1 MTTKRRKKT
10 SIDIILSRVQN
21 LQTSCFG
28 TPISVTIEASR
39 GVSSDSSDKMIFV
52 TTATTDK
59 SKTYLISSDM
69 PNTQIYQ
76 KWGDVKDDVSK
87 LLDQY
92 VGHKI
97 NKHGREVQG

>member
-1 MTTKRRKKT
+1 MQPIEKVLTWIQRLQMT
-10 SIDIILSRVQN
+10 
-21 LQTSCFG
+21 CFG

-52 TTATTDK
+52 TIATIDGT
-59 SKTYLISSDM
+59 KTYLISSDM

-97 NKHGREVQG
+97 NKHGREVQV